1 MLFHKM
7 HGLGNDFVI
16 LKSSEPLHSEQVVH
30 LCDRHT
36 GVGADQLITYTDD
49 EVSTVHFYNQDGT
62 SAEQC
67 GNGIRC
73 LAWLLM
79 TQRKQTSVKLK
90 SPIGYHEAWL
100 LGDGRVKIE
109 MGQPEFTWDDQP
121 LSQQLDLLDLFVDV
135 AHKPDMMAVSMGNPH
150 AVIFVQNPTMDM
162 AMHYGPHIEHHRLFP
177 NRTNVHFVHVET
189 PDHITMIPWERGTGI
204 TQACGSGACAVHAA
218 ALKKGLIAPICQ
230 ITMPGGSVKLETRDD
245 GVILLTGPTTYVF
258 EGKITN

>member
-16 LKSSEPLHSEQVVH
+16 LNSGEHLTPQQVIH

-36 GVGADQLITYTDD
+36 GIGADQLIAYTDD
-49 EVSTVHFYNQDGT
+49 EVSIVKFYNQDGT
-62 SAEQC
+62 PAEQC

-79 TQRKQTSVKLK
+79 TQRNQPSVKLH
-90 SPIGYHEAWL
+90 SPSGYHQAWML
-100 LGDGRVKIE
+100 EDGRVKIE
-109 MGQPEFTWDDQP
+109 MGQPEFTWDEQP

-150 AVIFVQNPTMDM
+150 AVIFVEHPTMDM
-162 AMHYGPHIEHHRLFP
+162 AMQYGPHIEHHRLFP
-177 NRTNVHFVHVET
+177 NRTNVHFVHVEA
-189 PDHITMIPWERGTGI
+189 PNQITMIPWERGTGI

-218 ALKKGLIAPICQ
+218 ALKKGLIDPISH
-230 ITMPGGSVKLETRDD
+230 ITMPGGTVTLETGND
-245 GVILLTGPTTYVF
+245 GVILLTGPATYVF
-258 EGKITN
+258 EGKIA